1 MQMCPWSG
9 WEAGGSMQTRGR
21 CLHVDKLGWLP
32 TRLRAPVGPAA
43 VPAKVA
49 SLSRHPLSLGPYLL
63 RIALDLTLIHFLLPE
78 QLPPVSEYLHSW
90 SPQRFSLPVANPTT
104 SSSPP
109 PRARSARRLPPQ
121 PPQPSRSPRD
131 RPITTPGVRAGVSL
145 LLPPVPSE
153 PPPSPWPAGMQVSI
167 ACTEQ
172 NLRSR
177 SSEDRLC
184 GPRPGP
190 GGGNGGPVG
199 GGHGNPS
206 GGGGSGFKARAALVP
221 RPPAPAGA
229 LRESTGRSTGMKYR
243 NLGKSGLR
251 VSCLGLG
258 TWVTFGSQISDE
270 TAEDV
275 LTIAY
280 EHGINLF
287 DTAEV
292 YAAGKAE
299 RTLGN
304 ILKRKGWRR
313 SSYVI
318 TTKIFGGGQ
327 AETERGLSRKHIIEG
342 LRGSLERL
350 QLEYVDIVFANRS
363 DPNSPMEEIVRAMT
377 YVINQGLALY
387 WGTSRWGA
395 AEIMEAYSMARQFNL
410 IPPVCEQV
418 EHHLFQREKAEMQ
431 LPELYHKIGVGS
443 VTWSPLACGLIT
455 SKYDGRLP
463 DSCRASIKGY
473 QWLKDKVQSE
483 DGKKQQAKAM
493 DLLPIAHQLG
503 CTVAQLAI
511 AWCLRS
517 EGVSSVLL
525 GVSSEEQLMEH
536 LGSLQVLS
544 QLTPQMVME
553 IDGLLGNKSHS
564 KK

>member
-1 MQMCPWSG
+1 
-9 WEAGGSMQTRGR
+9 
-21 CLHVDKLGWLP
+21 
-32 TRLRAPVGPAA
+32 
-43 VPAKVA
+43 
-49 SLSRHPLSLGPYLL
+49 
-63 RIALDLTLIHFLLPE
+63 
-78 QLPPVSEYLHSW
+78 
-90 SPQRFSLPVANPTT
+90 
-104 SSSPP
+104 
-109 PRARSARRLPPQ
+109 
-121 PPQPSRSPRD
+121 
-131 RPITTPGVRAGVSL
+131 
-145 LLPPVPSE
+145 
-153 PPPSPWPAGMQVSI
+153 MQVSI

-190 GGGNGGPVG
+190 GGGNGGPAG
-199 GGHGNPS
+199 GGHGNPP
-206 GGGGSGFKARAALVP
+206 GGGGSGPKARAALVP

-229 LRESTGRSTGMKYR
+229 LRESTGRGTGMKYR

-275 LTIAY
+275 LTVAY
-280 EHGINLF
+280 EHGVNLF

-304 ILKRKGWRR
+304 ILKSKGWRR

-318 TTKIFGGGQ
+318 TTKIFWGGQ
-327 AETERGLSRKHIIEG
+327 AETERGLSRKHII
-342 LRGSLERL
+342 
-350 QLEYVDIVFANRS
+350 
-363 DPNSPMEEIVRAMT
+363 EEIVRAMT

-387 WGTSRWGA
+387 WGTSQWGA

-410 IPPVCEQV
+410 IPPVCEQA
-418 EHHLFQREKAEMQ
+418 EHHLFQREKVEMQ

-443 VTWSPLACGLIT
+443 VTWYPLACGLIT
-455 SKYDGRLP
+455 SKYNGRVP
-463 DSCRASIKGY
+463 DTCRASIKGY

-483 DGKKQQAKAM
+483 DGKKQQAKVM
-493 DLLPIAHQLG
+493 DLLPVAQQLG

-525 GVSSEEQLMEH
+525 GVSSAEQLIEH
-536 LGSLQVLS
+536 LGALQVSRGLRGRASLS
-544 QLTPQMVME
+544 PSPGVKATLCNSGWLYKVTHYKVLTCRC
-553 IDGLLGNKSHS
+553 
-564 KK
+564 

>member
-1 MQMCPWSG
+1 
-9 WEAGGSMQTRGR
+9 
-21 CLHVDKLGWLP
+21 
-32 TRLRAPVGPAA
+32 
-43 VPAKVA
+43 
-49 SLSRHPLSLGPYLL
+49 
-63 RIALDLTLIHFLLPE
+63 
-78 QLPPVSEYLHSW
+78 
-90 SPQRFSLPVANPTT
+90 
-104 SSSPP
+104 
-109 PRARSARRLPPQ
+109 
-121 PPQPSRSPRD
+121 
-131 RPITTPGVRAGVSL
+131 
-145 LLPPVPSE
+145 
-153 PPPSPWPAGMQVSI
+153 MQVSI

-184 GPRPGP
+184 GGRPGP
-190 GGGNGGPVG
+190 GGPNGG
-199 GGHGNPS
+199 GGHANPA
-206 GGGGSGFKARAALVP
+206 GP
-221 RPPAPAGA
+221 PPAPKARGA
-229 LRESTGRSTGMKYR
+229 PASGRSPGPPASGPLRETTGRATGMKYR

-270 TAEDV
+270 MAENV
-275 LTIAY
+275 MTVAY
-280 EHGINLF
+280 ENGVNLF

-304 ILKRKGWRR
+304 ILKNKGWRR
-313 SSYVI
+313 SSYIV
-318 TTKIFGGGQ
+318 TTKIFWGGQ

-350 QLEYVDIVFANRS
+350 QLSYVDIVFANRS

-395 AEIMEAYSMARQFNL
+395 AEIMEAYSVARQFNL
-410 IPPVCEQV
+410 IPPVCEQA
-418 EHHLFQREKAEMQ
+418 EYHLFQRDKVETQ

-455 SKYDGRLP
+455 SKYDGRVP
-463 DSCRASIKGY
+463 ETCRAAIKGY

-483 DGKKQQAKAM
+483 DGKKQQAKVM
-493 DLLPIAHQLG
+493 DLLPIAQRLR

-525 GVSSEEQLMEH
+525 GVSSEEQLLEN
-536 LGSLQVLS
+536 LGALQVLG
-544 QLTPQMVME
+544 QLTPQTVLE
-553 IDGLLGNKSHS
+553 IDGLLGNKPHS

>member
-1 MQMCPWSG
+1 MQI
-9 WEAGGSMQTRGR
+9 RGR
-21 CLHVDKLGWLP
+21 CLYVDELGRCRSYCLAVS
-32 TRLRAPVGPAA
+32 LRFGF
-43 VPAKVA
+43 
-49 SLSRHPLSLGPYLL
+49 SGISRPPPSVRSPDPPK
-63 RIALDLTLIHFLLPE
+63 IALDLPFPPF
-78 QLPPVSEYLHSW
+78 LPPPSTCVWISDCLHS
-90 SPQRFSLPVANPTT
+90 PRTPARVSLPPPTPRPPAVRPRGP
-104 SSSPP
+104 SCQSAPAAAFSALPRAGPAP
-109 PRARSARRLPPQ
+109 PRPRESVLGLPC
-121 PPQPSRSPRD
+121 
-131 RPITTPGVRAGVSL
+131 SL
-145 LLPPVPSE
+145 LLPHAPAPCRAPS
-153 PPPSPWPAGMQVSI
+153 PPWPADMQVSI

-184 GPRPGP
+184 GTRPGP
-190 GGGNGGPVG
+190 GGGNGGPAG
-199 GGHGNPS
+199 GGHGNPP
-206 GGGGSGFKARAALVP
+206 GGGGSGPKVRAAQVP

-229 LRESTGRSTGMKYR
+229 LRESTGRGTGMKYR

-270 TAEDV
+270 VAEDV
-275 LTIAY
+275 LTVAY
-280 EHGINLF
+280 EHGVNLF

-292 YAAGKAE
+292 YAAGQAE

-304 ILKRKGWRR
+304 ILKSKGWRR

-318 TTKIFGGGQ
+318 TTKIFWGGQ

-350 QLEYVDIVFANRS
+350 QLGYVDIVFANRL

-410 IPPVCEQV
+410 IPPVCEQAD
-418 EHHLFQREKAEMQ
+418 HHLFQREKVEMH

-443 VTWSPLACGLIT
+443 VTWSPVACGLIT
-455 SKYDGRLP
+455 SKYDGRVP
-463 DSCRASIKGY
+463 DTCKATIKGY
-473 QWLKDKVQSE
+473 QWLKEKVQSE
-483 DGKKQQAKAM
+483 DGKKQQAKVM
-493 DLLPIAHQLG
+493 DLLPMAHQLG

-525 GVSSEEQLMEH
+525 GVSSAEQLIEH
-536 LGSLQVLS
+536 LGALQVLS
-544 QLTPQMVME
+544 QLTPQTVME
-553 IDGLLGNKSHS
+553 IDGLLGNKPHS